1 MPIATERK
9 ASTNVRKLKI
19 SNVTQGTGLFLGSGK
34 VLSIA
39 GPAGALLAYT
49 FMGLITLG
57 VTYTTGEIT
66 TFMPRTGGFVR
77 HATHFVEPALGAAVG
92 WNFCT
97 SGL

>member
-1 MPIATERK
+1 
-9 ASTNVRKLKI
+9 
-19 SNVTQGTGLFLGSGK
+19 
-34 VLSIA
+34 
-39 GPAGALLAYT
+39 
-49 FMGLITLG
+49 MGLITLG

-97 SGL
+97 SKLGELREATHYPPINLPTIYPHSCLIQ

>member
-1 MPIATERK
+1 
-9 ASTNVRKLKI
+9 
-19 SNVTQGTGLFLGSGK
+19 
-34 VLSIA
+34 
-39 GPAGALLAYT
+39 
-49 FMGLITLG
+49 MGLITLG

-97 SGL
+97 SRLPRAMVSPSTHFLATGPVRAASCFNEHN